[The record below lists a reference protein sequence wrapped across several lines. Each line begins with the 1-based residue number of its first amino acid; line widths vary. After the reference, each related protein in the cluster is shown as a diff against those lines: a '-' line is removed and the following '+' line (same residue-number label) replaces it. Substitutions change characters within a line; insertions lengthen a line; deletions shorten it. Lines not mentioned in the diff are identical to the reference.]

1 MQIQK
6 LGNDFTKS
14 FKMNLLPGIKL
25 ARGYWRSEIQF
36 NTFDASGNMTFHH
49 GSWNHGGEHQDF
61 DIIVGQDVREIT
73 FMCYRHNSYPGHPNT
88 YVKYTLRADRL
99 LLLNLVYKLIGST
112 IKLRNP

>member
-14 FKMNLLPGIKL
+14 IKMNLLPGIKL
-25 ARGYWRSEIQF
+25 SRGYWRSEIQF
-36 NTFDASGNMTFHH
+36 VTHDQHDNMAFNY

-73 FMCYRHNSYPGHPNT
+73 FICHRHNSFPGYPNT
-88 YVKYTLRADRL
+88 YYKYTLRVDRL
-99 LLLNLVYKLIGST
+99 LLLNIVYKLIGST
-112 IKLRNP
+112 IQPK

>member
-14 FKMNLLPGIKL
+14 IKINLLPGIKL
-25 ARGYWRSEIQF
+25 SRGYWRSEIQF
-36 NTFDASGNMTFHH
+36 ITDDPTTNHTAFNH
-49 GSWNHGGEHQDF
+49 GTWNHGGEHQDF
-61 DIIVGQDVREIT
+61 DVIVGQDVREIT

-88 YVKYTLRADRL
+88 YIKYTLRVDRL

-112 IKLRNP
+112 IKI